1 MAGRRTAS
9 EAVVQE
15 LGPPPVRS
23 RTEWAAQRRASAME
37 VRRYSRFVVV
47 MKRILPLAAAALVAA
62 VVAYSLQS
70 RQPDQAKVT
79 LTFAQ
84 LGIVNNDLAMEKPR
98 LTGTDSSGN
107 PFVVTADKAVQT
119 AHDPN
124 KALLYNVE
132 ADLTLRD
139 GNWLNA
145 TAPQGMLDA
154 PHPASQRCAK
164 TTCPANQML
173 DMWGSIAVFSDNGYE
188 MHTTYAHMD
197 MGGGFV
203 RGNKYVRGQGPMGSF
218 YADSFVF
225 KFQGHVPGAAKGQK
239 LQSAKSSINA
249 DKKIFLYGNVHM
261 TIYGRGLNQS

>member
-1 MAGRRTAS
+1 MARRRIAS

-15 LGPPPVRS
+15 LGRAPVRS
-23 RTEWAAQRRASAME
+23 RTEWAAQRRASATE
-37 VRRYSRFVVV
+37 VLRYSRFVVV
-47 MKRILPLAAAALVAA
+47 MKRILPLTAVALVAA

-84 LGIVNNDLAMEKPR
+84 LGIVNNDLAMVKPK

-107 PFVVTADKAVQT
+107 PFVVTADKAVQSP
-119 AHDPN
+119 HDHN

-145 TAPQGMLDA
+145 TAPRGQLDA
-154 PHPASQRCAK
+154 PHPAGEQCAK
-164 TTCPANQML
+164 TKCPANQTL
-173 DMWGSIAVFSDNGYE
+173 DMSGPIAVFSDNGYE
-188 MHTTYAHMD
+188 MHTTYAHVD
-197 MGGGFV
+197 MSSGIA
-203 RGNKYVRGQGPMGSF
+203 RGNQYVRGQGPLGSF

-225 KFQGHVPGAAKGQK
+225 KFQAHVPSAPKSPKSQAAKSGGTD
-239 LQSAKSSINA
+239 S
-249 DKKIFLYGNVHM
+249 KKIFLYGNVHM
-261 TIYGRGLNQS
+261 TIYGHGMSQT

>member
-1 MAGRRTAS
+1 MARRRIAS

-15 LGPPPVRS
+15 LGPAPARS
-23 RTEWAAQRRASAME
+23 RTEWATQRRASATE
-37 VRRYSRFVVV
+37 VLRYSRFVVI

-79 LTFAQ
+79 LTFARY
-84 LGIVNNDLAMEKPR
+84 GIVNNDLAMVKPK

-107 PFVVTADKAVQT
+107 PFVVTADKAVQS

-124 KALLYNVE
+124 KALLDNVE

-145 TAPQGMLDA
+145 TAPHGLLDA
-154 PHPASQRCAK
+154 PHATDQKCAK
-164 TTCPANQML
+164 TTCSANQTL
-173 DMWGSIAVFSDNGYE
+173 DMWGPIAVFSDNGYE
-188 MHTTYAHMD
+188 VHTTVAHAD
-197 MGGGFV
+197 FGNGIV
-203 RGNKYVRGQGPMGSF
+203 RGDKFVRGQGPMGSF

-225 KFQGHVPGAAKGQK
+225 KFQGHVTGAPKSRMSQM
-239 LQSAKSSINA
+239 AKSSGNA
-249 DKKIFLYGNVHM
+249 DKKIYLYGNVHM
-261 TIYGRGLNQS
+261 TIYRRGMSQS

>member
-1 MAGRRTAS
+1 MARRRIAS

-15 LGPPPVRS
+15 LGPAPARS
-23 RTEWAAQRRASAME
+23 RTEWATQRRASATE
-37 VRRYSRFVVV
+37 VRRYSRFVVI
-47 MKRILPLAAAALVAA
+47 MKRILPLAAAAIVAA

-84 LGIVNNDLAMEKPR
+84 LGIVNNDLAMVKPK

-107 PFVVTADKAVQT
+107 PFVVTADKAVQY
-119 AHDPN
+119 AHDTN
-124 KALLYNVE
+124 KALLDNVE

-145 TAPQGMLDA
+145 TAPKGLLDA
-154 PHPASQRCAK
+154 PHAASQKCAK

-173 DMWGSIAVFSDNGYE
+173 DMWGPIAVFSDNGYE
-188 MHTTYAHMD
+188 MHTTFAHVD
-197 MGGGFV
+197 MGSGVV
-203 RGNKYVRGQGPMGSF
+203 RGDKFVRGQGPLGSF

-225 KFQGHVPGAAKGQK
+225 KFQGHVPGAPKTPRT
-239 LQSAKSSINA
+239 AKSTGNA

-261 TIYGRGLNQS
+261 TIYGRGMRQS

>member
-15 LGPPPVRS
+15 LGPAPVRS
-23 RTEWAAQRRASAME
+23 RTEWAVQRRASATE
-37 VRRYSRFVVV
+37 VRRYSRFVVI

-70 RQPDQAKVT
+70 RQPDQAKIT

-84 LGIVNNDLAMEKPR
+84 LGIDQNDLSMIKPK

-107 PFVVTADKAVQT
+107 PFVVTADN
-119 AHDPN
+119 AHQYPHSPN
-124 KALLYNVE
+124 RALLDNVE
-132 ADLTLRD
+132 ADLAVRD

-145 TAPQGMLDA
+145 TAPHGLLDA
-154 PHPASQRCAK
+154 PHAASQQCAK
-164 TTCPANQML
+164 TTCPANQIL
-173 DMWGSIAVFSDNGYE
+173 DLWGPIAVFSDNGYE
-188 MHTTYAHMD
+188 VHTTIAHVD
-197 MGGGFV
+197 MGNGTV

-225 KFQGHVPGAAKGQK
+225 KFQGHVPGASKGQASRPVK
-239 LQSAKSSINA
+239 TSANA
-249 DKKIFLYGNVHM
+249 EKKIFLYGNVHM
-261 TIYGRGLNQS
+261 TIYGHGINQS